1 MSSCYRIECDT
12 CDIIDIMDSTWR
24 SLSADSDQHHRAGE
38 FGKAVEGY
46 SDIISVYQDTLDR
59 QDLALIY
66 NNRGHAKYMMV
77 DFYKAKDDYD
87 EALRLDPCLAVAYYN
102 RGTIQY
108 RMGDFG
114 LALDDFKMS
123 TKLEPS
129 NPEFSEGLA
138 SCQQCLST

>member
-1 MSSCYRIECDT
+1 
-12 CDIIDIMDSTWR
+12 MDSIWR
-24 SLSADSDQHHRAGE
+24 SLSADSDQHYSAGQ

-46 SDIISVYQDTLDR
+46 SDIISVYQDTLDCR
-59 QDLALIY
+59 DLALIY

-77 DFYKAKDDYD
+77 DFYQAKDDYD
-87 EALRLDPCLAVAYYN
+87 QAVRLDPRLAVAYYN

-108 RMGDFG
+108 RMGEFS

-123 TKLEPS
+123 TELEPS
-129 NPEFSEGLA
+129 NPEFSEGLH